1 MINLSIFSTYFCWA
15 KALMISICTSLKK
28 ITLRQAISDY
38 NNGMITLCE
47 FHFQMNEASL
57 YKQDL
62 LKLTKII
69 TVAVIPL
76 SSAHCI
82 AQHPNLILTMTLYY
96 FNFIILLLYILI
108 SNKLGRSGWIWQ
120 FFIFVF
126 NIFILY
132 IEQSYTVIKKYGLS
146 SLYCRMKSFKNIA
159 ALGKWRNGYQNTDT
173 AAFLAFFFLS
183 CFNIFSFFLLPCSK
197 LCFIFSLL

>member
-1 MINLSIFSTYFCWA
+1 
-15 KALMISICTSLKK
+15 MISICTSLKK

-108 SNKLGRSGWIWQ
+108 SNKLGRSG
-120 FFIFVF
+120 
-126 NIFILY
+126 
-132 IEQSYTVIKKYGLS
+132 
-146 SLYCRMKSFKNIA
+146 
-159 ALGKWRNGYQNTDT
+159 
-173 AAFLAFFFLS
+173 
-183 CFNIFSFFLLPCSK
+183 
-197 LCFIFSLL
+197 